1 MGAMVGRERELALIE
16 DVLSA
21 IGSGARSIHLHGEAG
36 IGKTTLWQHIL
47 DSATRLGFRVLAT
60 RPTEAEARLSFLG
73 LTDLLGP
80 VFDELGEGLPPPQRS
95 ALGAALLRS
104 SGQAG
109 APEPLAVSLGTLAL
123 LRAVAGTAPTLV
135 AVDDTPWLDD
145 PSATALEFVARRL
158 EAEPIVILA
167 AERTGIDADATARLV
182 SAMPPDRVTAIAL
195 APMSMADVD
204 RLLAVVLGLE
214 LPPSV
219 LTRLYRTSGGNA
231 FYAVEIGRAL
241 QRRGDVQSGAV
252 LAIPDTLSDLL
263 RDRLDALSPAA
274 ADVVEHAAALS
285 QPTRTMLAGLLGDT
299 VVEDGV
305 SEAVAANVLA
315 VEPDAIRFTHPLL
328 AAELYAGLGEVQRR
342 DLHRRLAEVVTEV
355 EEHARHAALATEGP
369 DETVAAELE
378 RASEQALARGAPDSA
393 ADLVERALTLTSDAR
408 QRVRRLQ
415 AAARYHLRAGDI
427 ARARSRL
434 ETALRQ
440 ADPGNERASVLL
452 QLGEV
457 RALMDD
463 WVTGERMFNDALAEV
478 GDDAAAM
485 QVEIRLQL
493 AGVSHVTGRSWDAGA
508 AHVFEAMR
516 RAEVLGDRA
525 VVARTFGPYLTWRH
539 LTGADVPA
547 DAEARAAELDP
558 SAGQIRT
565 MDRAE
570 FDIAHIRYDEGD
582 LQGFERL
589 YHRLLQRAEE
599 VGDYSSLPFLLAN
612 LTSTDFI
619 NGSADVAI
627 ERLQRAE
634 RLARAT
640 GQKTALGAVLAA
652 WTRLHAR
659 LGNVAEAWTSGRHL
673 LELVG
678 ETGWVMGEPH
688 ARAALAVLELSRRS
702 PDAALAIVEP
712 YGVAPGTPATA
723 WVLWQL
729 PWHAEVLIKLGRI
742 DEARAIVDGWIG
754 HAPFKASA
762 FRMRHVTRLAALIEA
777 AEGNFD
783 EADRLLEAAE
793 QAFASTGNQWAI
805 ARTALVAAEIHRRAR
820 RRAKAR
826 DSLVAARDAFE
837 ALNARLWAAYAREQL
852 DRVTGSRVRASGL
865 TPTELQV
872 AELAS
877 QGLTNREV
885 GDRLFMSHHTV
896 EAHLTAVYRELGIRS
911 RAELAA
917 TLIARIPGADGPA
930 PDAGRVPPESSGHEA
945 S

>member
-16 DVLSA
+16 AVLSA

-47 DSATRLGFRVLAT
+47 ESAAGLGFRVLAT

-80 VFDELGEGLPPPQRS
+80 LFDEIGEGLPPPQRS

-104 SGQAG
+104 SGEAG
-109 APEPLAVSLGTLAL
+109 VLEPLAVSMGTLAL
-123 LRAVAGTAPTLV
+123 LRAAAGSAPTLV

-167 AERTGIDADATARLV
+167 AERTGIDAEATGRLV
-182 SAMPPDRVTAIAL
+182 SAMPHDRVTDIRL
-195 APMSMADVD
+195 ASLSMPDVD

-252 LAIPDTLSDLL
+252 LAIPDNLSDLL

-274 ADVVEHAAALS
+274 ADVVEYAAALS
-285 QPTRTMLAGLLGDT
+285 QPTRNVLAGLLGDK
-299 VVEDGV
+299 VVDDGMN
-305 SEAVAANVLA
+305 EAMAANVLA
-315 VEPDAIRFTHPLL
+315 AEPDGIRFTHPLL
-328 AAELYAGLGEVQRR
+328 AAELYAGLGDVQRR
-342 DLHRRLAEVVTEV
+342 DLHRRLADVVTEV

-369 DETVAAELE
+369 DESVAMDLE
-378 RASEQALARGAPDSA
+378 RASEHAHARGAPDAA
-393 ADLVERALTLTSDAR
+393 ADLVERALALTADAR

-427 ARARSRL
+427 ARARSCL

-440 ADPGNERASVLL
+440 ADPGDERASVLR

-457 RALMDD
+457 RVLMDD
-463 WVTGERMFNDALAEV
+463 WVAGERMFEEALAEV
-478 GDDAAAM
+478 QDDVAM

-493 AGVSHVTGRSWDAGA
+493 GGVSHITGRNWDAGA

-516 RAEVLGDRA
+516 LAEALGDQA
-525 VVARTFGPYLTWRH
+525 VLARTFGPYMSWKH
-539 LTGADVPA
+539 LTGAEVPA
-547 DAEARAAELDP
+547 DAEARAAELAQW
-558 SAGQIRT
+558 AGGLRT

-570 FDIAHIRYDEGD
+570 FDVAHIRYNEGD
-582 LQGFERL
+582 LEGFERC
-589 YHRLLQRAEE
+589 YGILLRRAEE

-612 LTSTDFI
+612 LTRTDFI
-619 NGSADVAI
+619 NGSADLAI

-640 GQKTALGAVLAA
+640 GQQTALGSVLAG
-652 WTRLHAR
+652 WTQVHAQ
-659 LGNVAEAWTSGRHL
+659 LGNAEEAWAHGRRL
-673 LELVG
+673 LELVTD
-678 ETGWVMGEPH
+678 TGWVMGEPN
-688 ARAALAVLELSRRS
+688 ARSTLAVLELSRRS
-702 PDAALAIVEP
+702 PDAALAIIEP
-712 YGVAPGTPATA
+712 YGVPPGTAGVP

-729 PWHAEVLIKLGRI
+729 PWHAEALVALGRI
-742 DEARAIVDGWIG
+742 DEARAIVDGWLR

-762 FRMRHVTRLAALIEA
+762 MRMRHFTRLAALIAA
-777 AEGNFD
+777 AEGNVH
-783 EADRLLEAAE
+783 EADRLLRSAE
-793 QAFASTGNQWAI
+793 EQFTSTGNRWAI

-826 DSLVAARDAFE
+826 DSLVAARDTFE

-852 DRVTGSRVRASGL
+852 DRVTGSRERAGGL
-865 TPTELQV
+865 TPTEVQV
-872 AELAS
+872 AELAA

-911 RAELAA
+911 RAELGAA
-917 TLIARIPGADGPA
+917 LAARIPGADGPA
-930 PDAGRVPPESSGHEA
+930 SDAARVSPESPGHEA
-945 S
+945 G

>member
-1 MGAMVGRERELALIE
+1 VGAMVGRERELVLIQ
-16 DVLSA
+16 DVLSD
-21 IGSGARSIHLHGEAG
+21 IGAGARSIHLHGEAG

-47 DSATRLGFRVLAT
+47 ESAAGMGFRVLAT

-73 LTDLLGP
+73 LTDLVGP
-80 VFDELGEGLPPPQRS
+80 LFDEIGHGLPPPQRS

-123 LRAVAGTAPTLV
+123 LRSAADTAPTLV

-158 EAEPIVILA
+158 EAERIVILA
-167 AERTGIDADATARLV
+167 AERTATDAEATGRLV
-182 SAMPPDRVTAIAL
+182 SAMPHDRVTAIRLSAL
-195 APMSMADVD
+195 SMADVD
-204 RLLAVVLGLE
+204 RLLGLVLGLE
-214 LPPSV
+214 LPPSI

-231 FYAVEIGRAL
+231 FYAVELGRAL
-241 QRRGDVQSGAV
+241 QRRGDVQPGTV

-263 RDRLDALSPAA
+263 RDRLDALSPAG

-285 QPTRTMLAGLLGDT
+285 QPTRKLLAGLLGDR
-299 VVEDGV
+299 VVDDGMN
-305 SEAVAANVLA
+305 EAVAANVLA

-328 AAELYAGLGEVQRR
+328 AAELYAGLGDVQRR
-342 DLHRRLAEVVTEV
+342 DLHRRLAGVVTEP

-378 RASEQALARGAPDSA
+378 RASEHAAARGAPDSA
-393 ADLVERALTLTSDAR
+393 ADLVERALALTVDAR

-415 AAARYHLRAGDI
+415 AAARHHLRAGDI
-427 ARARSRL
+427 ARARICL
-434 ETALRQ
+434 EKAVGE
-440 ADPGNERASVLL
+440 AAPGNERASVLL

-463 WVTGERMFNDALAEV
+463 WVAGERMFNEALAEV
-478 GDDAAAM
+478 GDDAAM

-493 AGVSHVTGRSWDAGA
+493 GGVSHITGHTWDAGA

-516 RAEVLGDRA
+516 RAEALGDQA
-525 VVARTFGPYLTWRH
+525 LLARTFGPYLTWSH
-539 LTGADVPA
+539 VTGAAIPI
-547 DAEARAAELDP
+547 DAEDRAAALGP
-558 SAGQIRT
+558 WAGHIRT

-582 LQGFERL
+582 LQAFERL
-589 YHRLLQRAEE
+589 YQWLLQRAEQL
-599 VGDYSSLPFLLAN
+599 GDYSSLPFLLAN
-612 LTSTDFI
+612 MTRMDFI
-619 NGSADVAI
+619 RGTADLAA

-640 GQKTALGAVLAA
+640 GQKTALGAVLVA
-652 WTRLHAR
+652 WTQLHAR
-659 LGNVAEAWTSGRHL
+659 LGNAEEAWANGRRL
-673 LELVG
+673 LGLVT
-678 ETGWVMGEPH
+678 ETGWIMGEPQ
-688 ARAALAVLELSRRS
+688 ARATLAVLELSRRS
-702 PDAALAIVEP
+702 PDEALAIVQP
-712 YGVAPGTPATA
+712 YGVAPGTAGA
-723 WVLWQL
+723 SWVLWQL
-729 PWHAEVLIKLGRI
+729 PWHAEALIALGRI
-742 DEARAIVDGWIG
+742 DEARAIVDGWFRNS
-754 HAPFKASA
+754 PFGAYA
-762 FRMRHVTRLAALIEA
+762 MRMRHFTRLAALIEA
-777 AEGNFD
+777 ADGHSD
-783 EADRLLEAAE
+783 EADRLLHSAEEQFAA
-793 QAFASTGNQWAI
+793 AGNRWSI

-826 DSLVAARDAFE
+826 DALVAARDTFD
-837 ALNARLWAAYAREQL
+837 ALHARLWAAYARDQL
-852 DRVTGSRVRASGL
+852 DRVTGSRERAGDL

-872 AELAS
+872 AELAA

-896 EAHLTAVYRELGIRS
+896 EAHLTTVYRELGIRS

-917 TLIARIPGADGPA
+917 TLIARIARGDGAASDPA
-930 PDAGRVPPESSGHEA
+930 SVPPESPRHEA
-945 S
+945 G

>member
-1 MGAMVGRERELALIE
+1 MGAMVGRERELALIQE
-16 DVLSA
+16 VLSA

-47 DSATRLGFRVLAT
+47 ESAAGLGFRVLAT

-80 VFDELGEGLPPPQRS
+80 LFDEIGQDLPPPQRS
-95 ALGAALLRS
+95 AVGAALFRS

-109 APEPLAVSLGTLAL
+109 EPEPLAVSLGTLAL
-123 LRAVAGTAPTLV
+123 LRAAAATGPILV

-158 EAEPIVILA
+158 EAERIVILA
-167 AERTGIDADATARLV
+167 AERTGTDADATGRLV
-182 SAMPPDRVTAIAL
+182 SAMPHDRVTAIRL
-195 APMSMADVD
+195 PPLSMADVD
-204 RLLAVVLGLE
+204 RLLAAVLGLE

-252 LAIPDTLSDLL
+252 LAIPDTLSALL
-263 RDRLDALSPAA
+263 RDRLDALSPAGT
-274 ADVVEHAAALS
+274 DVVEHAAALS
-285 QPTRTMLAGLLGDT
+285 QPTRKLLAGLLGDK
-299 VVEDGV
+299 VADDGV
-305 SEAVAANVLA
+305 AEAMAANVLA
-315 VEPDAIRFTHPLL
+315 VEPDGIRFTHPLL
-328 AAELYAGLGEVQRR
+328 AAELYAGLGDAQRR
-342 DLHRRLAEVVTEV
+342 DLHRRLAEVVTEP
-355 EEHARHAALATEGP
+355 EEHARHAALAAEGP
-369 DETVAAELE
+369 NEAVAAELE
-378 RASEQALARGAPDSA
+378 RASEHAYARGAPDAA
-393 ADLVERALTLTSDAR
+393 ADLVERALTLTADAR

-427 ARARSRL
+427 ARARNAL
-434 ETALRQ
+434 ENALATAE
-440 ADPGNERASVLL
+440 PGNERASVLL

-463 WVTGERMFNDALAEV
+463 WVAGERMFNEALVEV
-478 GDDAAAM
+478 GDDVAM

-493 AGVSHVTGRSWDAGA
+493 GGVSHITGRNWAAGA
-508 AHVFEAMR
+508 DHVFEAMR
-516 RAEVLGDRA
+516 RAEALGDPA
-525 VVARTFGPYLTWRH
+525 VLARTFGPYLTWRH

-558 SAGQIRT
+558 WAGHIRT

-570 FDIAHIRYDEGD
+570 FDIANIRYDDD
-582 LQGFERL
+582 LEAFERL
-589 YHRLLQRAEE
+589 YRWGIQRAEE
-599 VGDYSSLPFLLAN
+599 LGDYSSLPFLLAN
-612 LTSTDFI
+612 LTWADFLR
-619 NGSADVAI
+619 GEVDVAF

-640 GQKTALGAVLAA
+640 GQKTALGAVLVG
-652 WTRLHAR
+652 WTQLHAR
-659 LGNVAEAWTSGRHL
+659 LGNAEEAWANGHHL
-673 LELVG
+673 LELVA
-678 ETGWVMGEPH
+678 ETGWVQGEPH
-688 ARAALAVLELSRRS
+688 ARATLAVLELSRRS
-702 PDAALAIVEP
+702 PDAALAVIEP
-712 YGVAPGTPATA
+712 YGVPPGTQGVP

-729 PWHAEVLIKLGRI
+729 PWHAEALIALGRL
-742 DEARAIVDGWIG
+742 DEARAIVDGWVR

-762 FRMRHVTRLAALIEA
+762 MRMRSFTRLAALIEV
-777 AEGNFD
+777 AEGSSD
-783 EADRLLEAAE
+783 EADGLLQAAE
-793 QAFASTGNQWAI
+793 QAFAAAGNRWSV

-826 DSLVAARDAFE
+826 DALVTARDTFE

-852 DRVTGSRVRASGL
+852 DRVTGSRERAGGL

-872 AELAS
+872 AELAA
-877 QGLTNREV
+877 QGMTNREV

-896 EAHLTAVYRELGIRS
+896 EAHLTAAYRELGVRS
-911 RAELAA
+911 RVELAA
-917 TLIARIPGADGPA
+917 TLAARRESAKNGA
-930 PDAGRVPPESSGHEA
+930 
-945 S
+945 